1 MAIDYGTI
9 IDAASRSDA
18 VNQSG
23 LPIDME
29 PQTALL
35 DPNSYVFEALTRQI
49 GKKIETNQMKHEY
62 RERRL
67 IPAFA
72 TVTTAVAVGDSAIT
86 LANDYTRVK
95 NDYLLYAP
103 KTGEMFLVQ
112 DASIDATVSVVRASS
127 GTGTI
132 QNALAVGDIV
142 MILGESHAEGE
153 EVPAAVSVTS
163 INKYNYLMQKDRRV
177 QVTDINEAIEHY
189 DSSEQL
195 ALDRKQAFIEYK
207 RDMNLLFYVGIG
219 SREVTSASGPRRHC
233 CSGLIERLTENGK
246 DLSGAGAGLTIETCG
261 MLLRDTK
268 YRGASSEG
276 KIMLVG
282 TNGAQAISAWGLNA
296 LRVSPMEKVWG
307 LRISTIRTA
316 FGDLEVVFDPTLS
329 AEYGLQDRAFIIDKA
344 HVRQLYL
351 RTKDVR
357 LYTAIPNLSG
367 LHTTVD
373 AISGT
378 FGLQVKFEELHAAIT
393 GIK

>member
-9 IDAASRSDA
+9 INGAAASDD
-18 VNQSG
+18 VNASG

-29 PQTALL
+29 AQTHLL

-49 GKKIETNQMKHEY
+49 GKKVECNQMKHEY

-67 IPAFA
+67 IPGYA
-72 TVTTAVAVGDSAIT
+72 TITTAVAVGAST
-86 LANDYTRVK
+86 LSIANDYTRIK

-103 KTGEMFLVQ
+103 RTGEMFLVQ
-112 DASIDATVSVVRASS
+112 DASIDASVTVVRAAT
-127 GTGTI
+127 GTGTV
-132 QNALAVGDIV
+132 QNALVVGDTI

-153 EVPAAVSVTS
+153 EVPTAVTVTS
-163 INKYNYLMQKDRRV
+163 INKYNYIMQKDRRV
-177 QVTDINEAIEHY
+177 QTTDINEAIQHY
-189 DSSEQL
+189 DSTEQL

-207 RDMNLLFYVGIG
+207 RDQNLLFYVGTS
-219 SREVTSASGPRRHC
+219 SRETTSGDGRRHV
-233 CSGLIERLTENGK
+233 CSGLIERLTENGR
-246 DLSGAGAGLTIETCG
+246 DLGGAGAGLTIETCG
-261 MLLRDTK
+261 LVMAATK
-268 YRGASSEG
+268 YKGASSEG
-276 KIMLVG
+276 KMMIVG
-282 TNGAQAISAWGLNA
+282 TNGAQAISAWGLNS
-296 LRVSPMEKVWG
+296 LRVSPMEKTWG

-316 FGDLEVVFDPTLS
+316 FGDMDVVYDPALS
-329 AEYGLQDRAFIIDKA
+329 ADYALQDRAFVIDTA

-357 LYTAIPNLSG
+357 MYLSIPNLSG

-378 FGLQVKFEELHAAIT
+378 FGLQVKFEELHSAIT